1 MRLQA
6 VRGGSMSRSNSV
18 KTSPS
23 DDPPLD
29 AKVLDA
35 LGRALTAH
43 YEDVVRAPLPDRF
56 LDLLD
61 DLEKK
66 ERKARPGGGANASS

>member
-1 MRLQA
+1 
-6 VRGGSMSRSNSV
+6 MSRSNSV
-18 KTSPS
+18 PTSLA
-23 DDPPLD
+23 DEAPLD

-43 YEDVVRAPLPDRF
+43 YEDVVRAPLPERF
-56 LDLLD
+56 LVLLE

-66 ERKARPGGGANASS
+66 ERKVRSGGGADASR

>member
-1 MRLQA
+1 
-6 VRGGSMSRSNSV
+6 MSRSNSV
-18 KTSPS
+18 KTSQS

-43 YEDVVRAPLPDRF
+43 YEDVVRAPLPDR
-56 LDLLD
+56 LLALLE
-61 DLEKK
+61 DLEKQ
-66 ERKARPGGGANASS
+66 ERKVRPGGGINASR

>member
-1 MRLQA
+1 
-6 VRGGSMSRSNSV
+6 MSRSNSM
-18 KTSPS
+18 KTSQP

-43 YEDVVRAPLPDRF
+43 YEDVVKAPLPDRF

-66 ERKARPGGGANASS
+66 ERKVRPNGGADASR

>member
-1 MRLQA
+1 MRQ
-6 VRGGSMSRSNSV
+6 SNSV
-18 KTSPS
+18 KNSPA

-43 YEDVVRAPLPDRF
+43 YEDVVRAPLPRRF

-66 ERKARPGGGANASS
+66 ERKVRSGGGADASR

>member
-1 MRLQA
+1 MRQ
-6 VRGGSMSRSNSV
+6 SNSV
-18 KTSPS
+18 KNSPA

-43 YEDVVRAPLPDRF
+43 YEDVVRAPLPNRL

-66 ERKARPGGGANASS
+66 ERKAPPSGGGNAPR